1 MAEPDTN
8 QWKNERLAHWATAVW
23 ESSFRAAVSGLDLSG
38 HASELTLQPLAPGIE
53 VWRQWVDP
61 LWFDLPND
69 MAEGSL
75 LSVGCTRETVHSL
88 IALITGEEGPEPAGA
103 RGTYVE
109 ILSQATGLFGRT
121 ASEPLGKAAQFSEV
135 VDSSYPADAEL
146 GLEYVA
152 EWGGSEY
159 VFAFVPNASAVGA
172 MMSAGTDQEA
182 AERDSAADAVG
193 AQPANGDAAASTG
206 QGSLSS
212 GARHNLA
219 MLLHVELDL
228 SVSFGTTYLN
238 LQEVLKLASGS
249 IVELNRSVAE
259 PVDVLVNNCVI
270 ARGEVVVVD
279 GNYGIRVTEIVS
291 RQDRMRTIF

>member
-8 QWKNERLAHWATAVW
+8 QWKNKRLAHWAPALW

-38 HASELTLQPLAPGIE
+38 LAAELTLRPRAPDVE
-53 VWRQWVDP
+53 AWQQWADP

-69 MAEGSL
+69 MLEGSL
-75 LSVGCTRETVHSL
+75 LTVSCPRETINSL
-88 IALITGEEGPEPAGA
+88 IALITGEEKLEPDRA

-109 ILSQATGLFGRT
+109 ILSQAAGLFGRT
-121 ASEPLGKAAQFSEV
+121 ASQPLGKTAQFPEV
-135 VDSSYPADAEL
+135 VDSSHPADAEL

-159 VFAFVPNASAVGA
+159 LFAFVPNAAAVQA
-172 MMSAGTDQEA
+172 MMSAGTDQA
-182 AERDSAADAVG
+182 TAERDSASGADP
-193 AQPANGDAAASTG
+193 QPTNGKPATSTG
-206 QGSLSS
+206 KTPLSS
-212 GARHNLA
+212 GAQHNLA

-228 SVSFGTTYLN
+228 SVSFGTTHLN

>member
-8 QWKNERLAHWATAVW
+8 QWKNEKLAHWATALW

-38 HASELTLQPLAPGIE
+38 SASELTLRPRAPDME
-53 VWRQWVDP
+53 AWRQWADP

-75 LSVGCTRETVHSL
+75 LTVGCAGETVNRL
-88 IALITGEEGPEPAGA
+88 IALITGEEAPEAGSA

-109 ILSQATGLFGRT
+109 ILSQAAGLFGRT
-121 ASEPLGKAAQFSEV
+121 ASQPLGKAAQFSDV
-135 VDSSYPADAEL
+135 VDSSHPADAEL

-152 EWGGSEY
+152 EWAGSEY
-159 VFAFVPNASAVGA
+159 LFALVPNASAVRA
-172 MMSAGTDQEA
+172 MMSAGADRETGEP
-182 AERDSAADAVG
+182 DSAAG
-193 AQPANGDAAASTG
+193 AGPQPGNGESATSTG
-206 QGSLSS
+206 KVSLSS
-212 GARHNLA
+212 GAQHNLS
-219 MLLHVELDL
+219 MLLQVELDL
-228 SVSFGTTYLN
+228 SVSFGTTNLN

>member
-8 QWKNERLAHWATAVW
+8 QWKSKRLAHWATALW
-23 ESSFRAAVSGLDLSG
+23 ERSFRAAVSGLDLSG
-38 HASELTLQPLAPGIE
+38 LAAELTLRPRAPDVE
-53 VWRQWVDP
+53 AWQQWADP

-69 MAEGSL
+69 MSEGSL
-75 LSVGCTRETVHSL
+75 LTVGCPRETINSL
-88 IALITGEEGPEPAGA
+88 IALITGEEKLEPDSA

-109 ILSQATGLFGRT
+109 ILSQTAGLFGRT
-121 ASEPLGKAAQFSEV
+121 ASQPLGKAAQFTEV
-135 VDSSYPADAEL
+135 VDSSHPADADL

-159 VFAFVPNASAVGA
+159 LFAFVPNVTAVRA
-172 MMSAGTDQEA
+172 MMFADTDQA
-182 AERDSAADAVG
+182 TAERDSSSDADPQTANGQSATSAGKTLLSFG
-193 AQPANGDAAASTG
+193 AQ
-206 QGSLSS
+206 
-212 GARHNLA
+212 HNLS

-228 SVSFGTTYLN
+228 SVSFGTTHLN

-291 RQDRMRTIF
+291 RRDRMRTIF

>member
-8 QWKNERLAHWATAVW
+8 QWKNGRLAHWATALW
-23 ESSFRAAVSGLDLSG
+23 ERSFRAAVSGLDLSG
-38 HASELTLQPLAPGIE
+38 SASELTLQPRAPDIE
-53 VWRQWVDP
+53 AWQQWVDP

-69 MAEGSL
+69 MAEGAL

-88 IALITGEEGPEPAGA
+88 IALITGEERPEPASA
-103 RGTYVE
+103 RGTYIE
-109 ILSQATGLFGRT
+109 ILSQAAGLFGRT
-121 ASEPLGKAAQFSEV
+121 ASEPLGKAAQFSDV
-135 VDSSYPADAEL
+135 VESSYPADAEL

-152 EWGGSEY
+152 QWGGSEY
-159 VFAFVPNASAVGA
+159 LFAFVPNASAVRA
-172 MMSAGTDQEA
+172 LTSAGTDQEA
-182 AERDSAADAVG
+182 AERDSATGADP
-193 AQPANGDAAASTG
+193 QPANGEAAASTG
-206 QGSLSS
+206 QISLSS

-228 SVSFGTTYLN
+228 SVSFGTTHLN

>member
-1 MAEPDTN
+1 MSSRVLSDTEPNPCVNT
-8 QWKNERLAHWATAVW
+8 
-23 ESSFRAAVSGLDLSG
+23 SG
-38 HASELTLQPLAPGIE
+38 I
-53 VWRQWVDP
+53 
-61 LWFDLPND
+61 
-69 MAEGSL
+69 
-75 LSVGCTRETVHSL
+75 
-88 IALITGEEGPEPAGA
+88 
-103 RGTYVE
+103 TYVE
-109 ILSQATGLFGRT
+109 ILSQTAGLFGRT
-121 ASEPLGKAAQFSEV
+121 ASQPLGKAAQFTEV
-135 VDSSYPADAEL
+135 VDSSHPADADL

-159 VFAFVPNASAVGA
+159 LFAFVPNVTAVRA
-172 MMSAGTDQEA
+172 MMFADTDQET
-182 AERDSAADAVG
+182 AERDSSSDADP
-193 AQPANGDAAASTG
+193 QPANGKPATSTG
-206 QGSLSS
+206 KTPLSS
-212 GARHNLA
+212 GAQHNLA

-228 SVSFGTTYLN
+228 SVSFGTTHLN